1 MNFEQAKS
9 MTTAPRHISARR
21 YAAVYGLI
29 GLVLGALA
37 GYFVFASVFS
47 TTVIGFGLGWIIG
60 RFRWFVGRKA

>member
-1 MNFEQAKS
+1 
-9 MTTAPRHISARR
+9 MTSAPQSVSARR

-37 GYFVFASVFS
+37 GYFVFPSVFS
-47 TTVIGFGLGWIIG
+47 AAVIGLGLGWIIG

>member
-1 MNFEQAKS
+1 MNFEQANS
-9 MTTAPRHISARR
+9 MATGPRPISARR

-37 GYFVFASVFS
+37 GYFVFPSVFS
-47 TTVIGFGLGWIIG
+47 AAVIGFGLGWIIG